1 MKYFN
6 ILIGILAVFMSCQDV
21 KKGQES
27 ENPLEEE
34 IAFAS
39 FGALID
45 AEGAISDGDMLARYS
60 QMEASDT
67 LSTKFTATV
76 TEVCQSKGCWMK
88 LKMDGGE
95 EAMVR
100 FKDYGFF
107 VPKDIAG
114 KEVTVAGNAF
124 IDVMSVEDQRH
135 YAEDEGKSAEE
146 IAQITAPRKT
156 YSFEATG
163 VLIKKEVETQD
174 N

>member
-6 ILIGILAVFMSCQDV
+6 ILIGLLAVFVSCQNI
-21 KKGQES
+21 KKGQENEVSS
-27 ENPLEEE
+27 EEQVNYATFGDQIDTQDVKSDREMAALYAQLETSDSVSTT
-34 IAFAS
+34 FR
-39 FGALID
+39 
-45 AEGAISDGDMLARYS
+45 AI
-60 QMEASDT
+60 
-67 LSTKFTATV
+67 V
-76 TEVCQSKGCWMK
+76 TEVCQAKGCWMK
-88 LKMDGGE
+88 LKMSDGD

-114 KEVTVAGNAF
+114 EEVIVAGNAF
-124 IDVMSVEDQRH
+124 IDMMSVEDQKH

-146 IAQITAPRKT
+146 LAQITSPKKT

-163 VLIKKEVETQD
+163 VLIRKEVEAQG